1 MPTGK
6 TTRTSKHRALMLHGR
21 AAEGAFLE
29 RLLTAFG
36 WAALPIDFTIVTAL
50 HACTPSPE
58 LYPSTVTFPNGTFD
72 WGFTF
77 DEPDR
82 ATRIRQSVE
91 DIERILTTDRVGFD
105 GIGGI
110 CDGSLIAN
118 LVAARLPATSRVC
131 FTINM
136 CGGPWEMLPE
146 TLKMEKPVTLP
157 SIHLI
162 GKKDEFFS

>member
-1 MPTGK
+1 M
-6 TTRTSKHRALMLHGR
+6 
-21 AAEGAFLE
+21 
-29 RLLTAFG
+29 
-36 WAALPIDFTIVTAL
+36 
-50 HACTPSPE
+50 
-58 LYPSTVTFPNGTFD
+58 
-72 WGFTF
+72 
-77 DEPDR
+77 
-82 ATRIRQSVE
+82 
-91 DIERILTTDRVGFD
+91 GFD